1 MHWNWFGLLLWL
13 LLSLIARCDTWFAY
27 LLYLVCFGLLL
38 LAVFNSVAFV
48 FILVGC

>member
-27 LLYLVCFGLLL
+27 LLYLVYFGLLL